1 MSARGETGEKQRFVV
16 LDGMRGLAAL
26 AVITDHVSSPL
37 MDALIPGR
45 YLAVDFFFIL
55 SGFVLAHVYGER
67 LGAGMSMRDFMRVR
81 LIRLY
86 PLYFAGIVLGGAL
99 ALLYAI
105 KGWGEGTLAHVAA
118 SFAFALPMLPAPPAL
133 SIWPDAPFPLDGPA
147 WSLFFELF
155 VNAVFVAVFLWL
167 TPRRTLLIAVAAGL
181 LLIPSVFLLTTRLD
195 AGFAWSNF
203 IGGFPHVTY
212 AFFAGV
218 FIYQMRARWRLPVLP
233 AWAAFA
239 GLIAIFAVPAPAYGF
254 TRSLYDLAAAFI
266 LCPALVALSADSKIS
281 GRALCISAFLGAMS
295 YGVYILHVPIW
306 GWLRVALDALAP
318 DGVLPGVVNVALTA
332 ALAIAATAFLTRV
345 YDVPVRRM
353 LSRRSAAPA

>member
-1 MSARGETGEKQRFVV
+1 MSAHLESGAKQRFAV

-26 AVITDHVSSPL
+26 AVISDHVSSPL

-55 SGFVLAHVYGER
+55 SGFVLTHVYADR
-67 LGAGMSMRDFMRVR
+67 LAAGMGALKFMRVR

-86 PLYFAGIVLGGAL
+86 PLYLAGILLGGAL

-105 KGWGEGTLAHVAA
+105 KGWGEGTIAQVAS
-118 SFAFALPMLPAPPAL
+118 SFLFALPLSPAPPAL

-155 VNAVFVAVFLWL
+155 INGAFALIFLWL
-167 TPRRTLLIAVAAGL
+167 TPLRTVLIALAAGL
-181 LLIPSVFLLTTRLD
+181 LLIPSVFLLTSRLD

-203 IGGFPHVTY
+203 LGGFPHVAY

-218 FIYQMRARWRLPVLP
+218 FIYQMRSRVRLPVLP
-233 AWAAFA
+233 PWAAFL
-239 GLIAIFAVPAPAYGF
+239 GLIAVFAAPVPAYGVA
-254 TRSLYDLAAAFI
+254 RSFYDLAAAFV

-281 GRALCISAFLGAMS
+281 GRVLRVSAFLGAMS

-306 GWLRVALDALAP
+306 GWLRLATDMVAP
-318 DGVLPGVVNVALTA
+318 DGAVPGVVNVALTA
-332 ALAIAATAFLTRV
+332 AIALGATAVLTRV

-353 LSRRSAAPA
+353 LMRRSPAAA